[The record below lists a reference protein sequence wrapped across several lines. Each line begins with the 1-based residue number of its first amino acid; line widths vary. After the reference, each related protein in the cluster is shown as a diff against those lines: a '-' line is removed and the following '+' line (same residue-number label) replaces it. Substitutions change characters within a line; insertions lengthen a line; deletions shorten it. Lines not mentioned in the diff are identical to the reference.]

1 MPDLSDRQRRML
13 NDAESTFYV
22 AASAL
27 VDARAAIGELRAA
40 AVITDEEADAADREA
55 MAAIDTMEDLA
66 AATQR

>member
-1 MPDLSDRQRRML
+1 MPELSDRQKML
-13 NDAESTFYV
+13 NEAENTFYV

-27 VDARAAIGELRAA
+27 VDARAAIGELRSA
-40 AVITDEEADAADREA
+40 AVITDEEADAADREV